1 MTKTLLF
8 DSVRAAQEV
17 AYSLAGHWDQC
28 NGVILVQVDQAAL
41 KLTTELLETGY
52 CEMGKSCSQS
62 ESALYLLDDTSL
74 LVASFAELSV
84 TGRKASFQ
92 PELNDEDT
100 SSNISASAQADFENY
115 GHTDYFEV
123 KFDNIFDYDL
133 SDLLDFDEDQQNYLT
148 TALQLEGYEEIAL
161 WVKVDIGKA
170 KTVYK
175 QLERELGGANEIA
188 EIDWDG

>member
-1 MTKTLLF
+1 
-8 DSVRAAQEV
+8 
-17 AYSLAGHWDQC
+17 
-28 NGVILVQVDQAAL
+28 
-41 KLTTELLETGY
+41 
-52 CEMGKSCSQS
+52 MGKSCSQS

-100 SSNISASAQADFENY
+100 SSNISASAQAQADFENY

-123 KFDNIFDYDL
+123 EFDNIFDYDL
-133 SDLLDFDEDQQNYLT
+133 SDLLDFDEDQQHYLT

-188 EIDWDG
+188 EIDWDGWSSDDPIEKMAKTFEAWSLPEIYQQHPVLSSFSPSEWALKYLE